1 MAKTETLFLVKAR
14 QDQWLRANGLRGVLS
29 CLFTRNL
36 HLIDLAEKVLSEIK
50 TRKQVP
56 ASEWR
61 ALVKKFNVTVSNY
74 ESCLQRLKAVG
85 MVRREKG
92 MYTLSSDFSRFLS
105 QTAEIWHEWR
115 AS

>member
-1 MAKTETLFLVKAR
+1 MAKTETLFMVKAR

-50 TRKQVP
+50 ARKQVP

-61 ALVKKFNVTVSNY
+61 TLVKKFNVTVSNY
-74 ESCLQRLKAVG
+74 ESCLQRLKAAG
-85 MVRREKG
+85 MVRRERG